1 MRTIIS
7 YITGQLAIAAPFICR
22 GCSPRAHVQRRKRR
36 SRRASR
42 SRKATHHCC
51 AACHDA
57 ESNPHMRC
65 ARADHSS
72 VPASPHPSHRAKNGD
87 AARAPHER
95 DPAPALSR
103 GERRRRQQSGWWWT
117 ARSAA
122 ACSTFRRHGLWAI
135 LCRRPRRNWWR
146 LARLEGRA
154 RGRAALVGGVRRAG
168 AGGLRLHPLPP
179 AHRRLRATLRGVR
192 RRRRV
197 PRLSW
202 VRS

>member
-1 MRTIIS
+1 MPRASVRTIIS

-22 GCSPRAHVQRRKRR
+22 GALRHKRAL
-36 SRRASR
+36 RAAR
-42 SRKATHHCC
+42 TD
-51 AACHDA
+51 AARHNA
-57 ESNPHMRC
+57 ESDCSHMLRC
-65 ARADHSS
+65 TGDS
-72 VPASPHPSHRAKNGD
+72 VPAGPHPSRRYQDSD
-87 AARAPHER
+87 AAARVLRER
-95 DPAPALSR
+95 DPAPAVSR
-103 GERRRRQQSGWWWT
+103 GERRRRQQPGRT
-117 ARSAA
+117 ARGAA
-122 ACSTFRRHGLWAI
+122 AHSTFRRHGLRAI

-179 AHRRLRATLRGVR
+179 ADRRLRATLRRVR